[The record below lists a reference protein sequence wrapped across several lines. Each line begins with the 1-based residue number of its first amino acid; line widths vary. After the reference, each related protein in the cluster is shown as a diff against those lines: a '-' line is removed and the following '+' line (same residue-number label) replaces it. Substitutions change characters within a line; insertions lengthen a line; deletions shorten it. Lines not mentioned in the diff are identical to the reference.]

1 MDDTGL
7 RDTIAGA
14 LATIA
19 LTLAGILTHLRRR
32 VRKAEAGPVAAPPP
46 PNGNGWSD
54 QARVIGEANKAL
66 ILGYQERVTHLEQ
79 QNKELMAEKE
89 EMAERI
95 MKQSD
100 ELSELRASVTIL
112 ESQVA
117 GLLRQVAELQRR
129 A

>member
-19 LTLAGILTHLRRR
+19 LTLAGILTHLRRKG
-32 VRKAEAGPVAAPPP
+32 RKEASPNTVTATS

-54 QARVIGEANKAL
+54 QARAIGEANKAL

-95 MKQSD
+95 MKQAD

>member
-7 RDTIAGA
+7 KDTIAGA

-32 VRKAEAGPVAAPPP
+32 VRKAEAGPVAAPPS
-46 PNGNGWSD
+46 NGNGWSD

>member
-1 MDDTGL
+1 MEDTGL

-19 LTLAGILTHLRRR
+19 LTLAGILTHLRR
-32 VRKAEAGPVAAPPP
+32 KGKKEASPATVTP

-54 QARVIGEANKAL
+54 QARAIGEANKAL

-95 MKQSD
+95 MKQAD

>member
-1 MDDTGL
+1 MEDTGL

-32 VRKAEAGPVAAPPP
+32 VRKAEAGSVAAPP

-54 QARVIGEANKAL
+54 QARAIGEANKAL

-100 ELSELRASVTIL
+100 ELSELRASVKIL

-129 A
+129 V